1 MKRELTPMTR
11 ILLVV
16 LAAALLAAAPASAQQ
31 VIRLAHVGFP
41 GSIYDIAAS
50 EYVKRVNEALRGKVE
65 MRHFHSSQLGT
76 DEQMIKSIKVGAP
89 EMFIP
94 STIMSTVDQKF
105 GVFEMPYIIV
115 SRAHMK
121 RVTESAEVKKALFDS
136 LPKQGIRVI
145 AVWENGFRHLTNN
158 IRPVAKPEDL
168 KGIKLRVPSGIW
180 RVKMFKAYAANP
192 SPMAYA
198 EVYSALQSGVMDGQE
213 NPLAQIWSGKFHEV
227 QKYISLT
234 GHVYSPSYIVVN
246 ESFWQRLPADQR
258 QVIEQLALEVG
269 DFCRATGERL
279 DRELLEKMIA
289 SGTAK
294 VNDADKEAFIRA
306 SAAVY
311 EEFGKEVPGGTELV
325 KLFQSLR

>member
-1 MKRELTPMTR
+1 M
-11 ILLVV
+11 
-16 LAAALLAAAPASAQQ
+16 
-31 VIRLAHVGFP
+31 
-41 GSIYDIAAS
+41 Y
-50 EYVKRVNEALRGKVE
+50 
-65 MRHFHSSQLGT
+65 
-76 DEQMIKSIKVGAP
+76 
-89 EMFIP
+89 
-94 STIMSTVDQKF
+94 
-105 GVFEMPYIIV
+105 
-115 SRAHMK
+115 
-121 RVTESAEVKKALFDS
+121 
-136 LPKQGIRVI
+136 
-145 AVWENGFRHLTNN
+145 
-158 IRPVAKPEDL
+158 
-168 KGIKLRVPSGIW
+168 
-180 RVKMFKAYAANP
+180 
-192 SPMAYA
+192 PMAYA